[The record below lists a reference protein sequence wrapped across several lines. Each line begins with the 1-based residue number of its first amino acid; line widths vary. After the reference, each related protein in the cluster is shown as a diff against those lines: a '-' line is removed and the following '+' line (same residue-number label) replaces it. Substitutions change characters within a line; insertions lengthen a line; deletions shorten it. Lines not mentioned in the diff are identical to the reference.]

1 MSDAEDEELTFED
14 AFESEFSAPEPP
26 PAAAAAPPAP
36 PAAPPTTAT
45 AAATVTPTIPEQ
57 PIDGDSEPQGD
68 SAAVTVI
75 RAVAAGAG
83 AVGRRLVGGG
93 ANDQQQCAEGDGVIT
108 TSELPSLEGDAQPW
122 MLVELKQNDAQAQ
135 LSAKWATKNQAFHGL
150 DTWERQRCAEHKQ
163 TSSQHAKVLEMLQRQ
178 SAAGREEQLECIS
191 FLQARAAAD
200 TAYANSITK
209 AKLGGRPVSELSD
222 LRGTLSAAKADK
234 GGAADGIGARG
245 ADDSGLELI
254 DASGVVAVSSVMGV
268 LGCMMLQ
275 AGQRL
280 HKFAES
286 DSLQKDLAASHAAYA
301 SVVEKLVGEMASGVV
316 AELRKLDR
324 ACADAFG
331 AHRAAFDELQRREV
345 GELAQRDLWL
355 TEFAYRSC
363 VIAYG
368 ERVWQ
373 SAATVRDILERFRA
387 AEHRRVATLH
397 GALRVFVSLQQ
408 RLWAD
413 ISASTTAV
421 HGIFKDLPAG
431 AATGL
436 SDAPAST
443 ALERLTATVAH
454 AQYAKARPAPPS
466 LLVLYEGR
474 LTYQRSLLRTWVGA
488 YAVLTRDLF
497 LHCFNCAPADEPH
510 SSRLRADQLLFS
522 VRCAA
527 GKSHAVAGDEQQ
539 HGFEVLTHP
548 SGGGLLGKVGLGTA
562 GTPMFFRAESTEA
575 LAGWLAALMSSAV
588 PLPPTAAAAAAA
600 DDAAA
605 GATGE

>member
-1 MSDAEDEELTFED
+1 MSDAEDEQLTFED
-14 AFESEFSAPEPP
+14 AFESAEDEFSAPAYEDSPP
-26 PAAAAAPPAP
+26 PAAAPL
-36 PAAPPTTAT
+36 AAPPTTAAAT
-45 AAATVTPTIPEQ
+45 AATPALPSD
-57 PIDGDSEPQGD
+57 PIEGGAEQGD

-93 ANDQQQCAEGDGVIT
+93 ASDQQQCAEGDGVIT

-163 TSSQHAKVLEMLQRQ
+163 TSTQQARVLEMLQRQ
-178 SAAGREEQLECIS
+178 SAAGRDEQLECMS
-191 FLQARAAAD
+191 FLQTRAAAD

-222 LRGTLSAAKADK
+222 LRGALSAAKAEQ
-234 GGAADGIGARG
+234 GAAADGRGARG
-245 ADDSGLELI
+245 ADGGGAELI
-254 DASGVVAVSSVMGV
+254 DASGVVAVSSVMSV

-286 DSLQKDLAASHAAYA
+286 DSLHKDLAASHAAYA
-301 SVVEKLVGEMASGVV
+301 AAVHELVGEMASGVV

-355 TEFAYRSC
+355 TEFAYRSA
-363 VIAYG
+363 VLAYG

-373 SAATVRDILERFRA
+373 SAAAVRDVLERFRA

-436 SDAPAST
+436 SDAPASA

-454 AQYAKARPAPPS
+454 AQYAKRRAAPPS
-466 LLVLYEGR
+466 LLVMCEGR
-474 LTYQRSLLRTWVGA
+474 LTHQRSLLRTWVGA

-527 GKSHAVAGDEQQ
+527 GKGHAVAGDEQQ

-562 GTPMFFRAESTEA
+562 GTPMFFRAESAEA
-575 LAGWLAALMSSAV
+575 LLGWLAALMSSAA
-588 PLPPTAAAAAAA
+588 PLPPTPAAAI
-600 DDAAA
+600 A
-605 GATGE
+605 GE